1 MKSGH
6 RFRWPRNTR
15 RARRF
20 IQKLKRADVDAR
32 YSPQYEIPIE
42 GLPWIEERIAVLQRI
57 VQTICDERLATKR
70 PD

>member
-1 MKSGH
+1 
-6 RFRWPRNTR
+6 
-15 RARRF
+15 
-20 IQKLKRADVDAR
+20 VDAR